1 MRMNCGCVVQNDN
14 QKDEMTFVDKEMD
27 TITHKKDTLMNK
39 SDSMM
44 YKLVKKLQKDNQEL
58 GA

>member
-1 MRMNCGCVVQNDN
+1 VVHNDN
-14 QKDEMTFVDKEMD
+14 QKDKLTFVDKEMD
-27 TITHKKDTLMNK
+27 TITHKKDTMMNK

-44 YKLVKKLQKDNQEL
+44 YKLVKKLKEDNQEL